1 MAVDFEL
8 GTDLNKIEFD
18 VKGIGGA
25 PGKSAYDLA
34 VLNGYTGSIE
44 RWLAEVHPET
54 RVTSLDDT
62 LIADA
67 NVIKV
72 IGIPVFVGDADFD
85 KYTAYGITET
95 GWYAFVRITP
105 KPGVTAADATIEG
118 TAGFIL
124 ADDHVDV
131 AVRYEVASMAKAI
144 KITWGGETETFV
156 FEAEDLAIR
165 NLDDRVTFYVYDVA
179 KYTKWEYT
187 RSEDAVF
194 IGTEYYTEEN
204 GIYTRA
210 AVKAFEAI
218 PADTYYT
225 HSYIRSEDEV
235 FLEGI
240 TYYTL
245 AAGVYTP
252 AEVVPGEPLAPAEG
266 EPEVVYYVDN
276 WTLTTDTEFVGNR
289 YFEKIGDNYEQI
301 AVKAGEP
308 CSFYTKHVEY
318 PLTTDTAFVGTQYWA
333 KDDES
338 DLGYARAAV
347 LAGEEIPAGEYFTHS
362 YTKLTAAGKFAEG
375 VRYYKLV
382 GTEYELQEVTV
393 GASYAKNVYYIDH
406 WAEATGTFAGTAYWT
421 ETDGEWSQAAVIAGE
436 SIPEE
441 EYHLRV
447 ITWPQATGE
456 MFETGVVYY
465 THINGAY
472 EEVPDMAESTIPAYY
487 VHSKVIFSGMVR
499 NVTYCCNTTIDC
511 PMEFILPVVEDEEHG
526 CWFEIRCLHA
536 GEYSMTL
543 TPPSSDIKIATEH
556 TQKEK
561 EGINMINLHYT
572 AINGVKVWR
581 FLNTHSTIPA

>member
-1 MAVDFEL
+1 MADNFNIE
-8 GTDLNKIEFD
+8 TDDYDMEFD
-18 VKGIGGA
+18 IQDVRGE
-25 PGKSAYDLA
+25 PGKSAYELA
-34 VLNGYTGSIE
+34 AEAGYTGTLE
-44 RWLAEVHPET
+44 QWLSEVHPET
-54 RVTSLDDT
+54 RVTTLDGT
-62 LIADA
+62 VLASA
-67 NVIKV
+67 NVVKAV
-72 IGIPVFVGDADFD
+72 GIPVYVKEAMLSN
-85 KYTAYGITET
+85 YAEYGLTET
-95 GWYAFVRITP
+95 GWYVFARITA
-105 KPGVTAADATIEG
+105 KPSVDASAATVDGA
-118 TAGFIL
+118 AGFIT
-124 ADDHVDV
+124 ASNHVDV
-131 AVRYEVASMAKAI
+131 AVRYEVASLSKAI
-144 KITWGGETETFV
+144 RITWGDETETFV
-156 FEAEDLAIR
+156 FEADDLAIR

-179 KYTKWEYT
+179 EYTRWEYK
-187 RSEDAVF
+187 RSEDAAFV
-194 IGTEYYTEEN
+194 GTEYYTEEN

-245 AAGVYTP
+245 TAGVYTP

-308 CSFYTKHVEY
+308 CSFYTKHIEY

-393 GASYAKNVYYIDH
+393 GASYAKNVYYIDT
-406 WAEATGTFAGTAYWT
+406 WTEATGTFVGTAYWT

-472 EEVPDMAESTIPAYY
+472 EEVPDVAESPIPVYY
-487 VHSKVIFSGMVR
+487 AHSKVIFEGMVR
-499 NVTYCCNTTIDC
+499 NVTYRCNTIIDC
-511 PMEFILPVVEDEEHG
+511 PMEFILPEIEDETHG
-526 CWFEIRCLHA
+526 CWFEIRCQHA

-543 TPPSSDIKIATEH
+543 TPPSPDIKIATEH

-572 AINGVKVWR
+572 VINGTKVWR